1 MSQTR
6 VIAVLA
12 MIVLG
17 CAPAAAETLHHSMSP
32 RMLRDVLTDGDA
44 AFTPD
49 LSTGDAVLRSA
60 EPPNPVSAAAH
71 KFNVQAWLARPAMPY
86 EIFFYEC
93 DGAAFADPAGL
104 DSACL
109 SFEYRAYASVP
120 ASSEDAEIANR
131 WNDVY
136 HFGKA
141 WRDELG
147 GIALQMNVVV
157 DGGVTAKN
165 LQATHRRWRL
175 TLGAFSEY
183 LKAYQP

>member
-6 VIAVLA
+6 VLA
-12 MIVLG
+12 ALALFSLG
-17 CAPAAAETLHHSMSP
+17 CAPAAAQTIYHSMSP
-32 RMLRDVLTDGDA
+32 RTLLEVLEDNVAGFA
-44 AFTPD
+44 LD
-49 LSTGDAVLRSA
+49 LSMGDTVLRSM
-60 EPPNPVSAAAH
+60 EPPNPVNTAAH
-71 KFNVQAWLARPAMPY
+71 ELNIEAWLSRPALPY
-86 EIFFYEC
+86 EVFFYEC
-93 DGAAFADPAGL
+93 DGAGFADAAGP

-109 SFEYRAYASVP
+109 SFEYRAYATVP
-120 ASSEDAEIANR
+120 PPGEDAEIANR